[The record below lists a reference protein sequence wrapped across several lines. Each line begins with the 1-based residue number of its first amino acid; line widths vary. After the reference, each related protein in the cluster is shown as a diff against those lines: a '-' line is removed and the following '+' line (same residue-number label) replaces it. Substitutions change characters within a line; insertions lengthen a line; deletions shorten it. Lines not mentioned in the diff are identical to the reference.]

1 MTDWLIELLIAS
13 VVGIGGGLIARHLL
27 TRAEARLLWSKATA
41 GAHLVGMERTF
52 TMEAILTPK
61 GLVDSLRFYSQDWYG
76 TANSLSMCLTY
87 SPSEGWAIQSTTKD
101 IYEALARL
109 AVACDRGE
117 VTPAEGDSLDDMAI
131 GLISTGWASPLPAGE
146 DTPKVAPS
154 EHPERRRVILSVVRT
169 KDGRLSRI
177 DFPDASD
184 DEEKVIYDEDDTSKG
199 SLADALDRIPLWRV
213 A

>member
-1 MTDWLIELLIAS
+1 MTNWVIELLIAS

-27 TRAEARLLWSKATA
+27 TLGESRLLWSKATA

-76 TANSLSMCLTY
+76 TENSLSMCLVY
-87 SPSEGWAIQSTTKD
+87 SPSEGWTIQSTTKD

-154 EHPERRRVILSVVRT
+154 EHPERRRVVLSVVRT
-169 KDGRLSRI
+169 KDGRLSRV
-177 DFPDASD
+177 DFPEASES
-184 DEEKVIYDEDDTSKG
+184 EESVIYDEGTPSKG
-199 SLADALDRIPLWRV
+199 SLADALDRISLWRV